1 MFNYN
6 SFPDAKALADFSTK
20 SLAPLAR
27 LAEMSAASF
36 EKIARFQVE
45 AAVDLTNHSAAR
57 LQATVQAAGNPYQFT
72 ARHAELTN
80 DFVSSRNQKW
90 QDYMKFTSELQSDV
104 SKWADETKNQVA
116 AQLEP
121 VVARKAKAA

>member
-6 SFPDAKALADFSTK
+6 SFPDAKALADFSAK

-80 DFVSSRNQKW
+80 DFVNSRNQKW
-90 QDYMKFTSELQSDV
+90 QDYVKFTADLQSDV
-104 SKWADETKNQVA
+104 SKWADDTKNQVA
-116 AQLEP
+116 AQFAPL
-121 VVARKAKAA
+121 ARQAA